1 MFEIRRALVAFVMAS
16 AVAAAGCLGD
26 DGEAGESTEP
36 APTPAIGAFAELEER
51 PLDLPRVQVPDDA
64 TSAERSFRRV
74 AGNCFEWGAPD
85 PGGIV
90 LRAIGEAALG
100 PFPGRKL
107 EELERGP
114 VYAALPEGA
123 PRIVFLSA
131 LRASREARW
140 WTIRTLWISR
150 PTYDGPVL
158 VRGGRLDRAGPLGF
172 GSPVRPRRELRLPAA
187 STWPSQPI
195 HIPPGWRVSEI
206 PTLIRGTGCYAFQ
219 VDAPRFSYVLAFG
232 VQR

>member
-1 MFEIRRALVAFVMAS
+1 MSS
-16 AVAAAGCLGD
+16 AVAAEGCLGD
-26 DGEAGESTEP
+26 DGEAGKSTEAEP
-36 APTPAIGAFAELEER
+36 MAAIGAFAELERR

-64 TSAERSFRRV
+64 SKAERSFRRV
-74 AGNCFEWGAPD
+74 AGNCFAWGAPD
-85 PGGIV
+85 PGGIL

-100 PFPGRKL
+100 PFPG

-140 WTIRTLWISR
+140 WVIRTLWISR
-150 PTYDGPVL
+150 PNYDGPVL
-158 VRGGRLDRAGPLGF
+158 VRGGRLDRPGRLGF
-172 GSPVRPRRELRLPAA
+172 GSPTRPRRQLRLWAGRP
-187 STWPSQPI
+187 WPSQPI
-195 HIPPGWRVSEI
+195 DIPPGWRVAEI
-206 PTLIRGTGCYAFQ
+206 PTLIRDTGCYAFQ
-219 VDAPRFSYVLAFG
+219 VDAPGFSYVLAFG

>member
-1 MFEIRRALVAFVMAS
+1 MSS
-16 AVAAAGCLGD
+16 AVPVAGCLGD
-26 DGEAGESTEP
+26 DGEAGEATDRK
-36 APTPAIGAFAELEER
+36 PTAASGGFAELEKR
-51 PLDLPRVQVPDDA
+51 PVDLPRVQVPDDA

-74 AGNCFEWGAPD
+74 AGNCFAWGAPD

-100 PFPGRKL
+100 PFPGQKL

-131 LRASREARW
+131 LRANQEARW
-140 WTIRTLWISR
+140 WVIRTLWISR
-150 PTYDGPVL
+150 PSYDGPVL
-158 VRGGRLDRAGPLGF
+158 VRGRRLDRPGPLGF
-172 GSPVRPRRELRLPAA
+172 GRPVRPRRELRLPAA

-195 HIPPGWRVSEI
+195 DIPPGWRVAEI

-219 VDAPRFSYVLAFG
+219 VDAPGFSYVLAFG

>member
-1 MFEIRRALVAFVMAS
+1 MFATRS
-16 AVAAAGCLGD
+16 AVVVMVMFSAVSVVGCLGD
-26 DGEAGESTEP
+26 GGEAGESTDRHSS
-36 APTPAIGAFAELEER
+36 AATGAFAELETR
-51 PLDLPRVQVPDDA
+51 PVDLPRVHVPDDA
-64 TSAERSFRRV
+64 SRAERSFRRV

-100 PFPGRKL
+100 PGQKL
-107 EELERGP
+107 EELRRGP

-140 WTIRTLWISR
+140 WVIRTLWISR
-150 PTYDGPVL
+150 PSYDGPVL
-158 VRGGRLDRAGPLGF
+158 VRGGRLDRPGRLGF
-172 GSPVRPRRELRLPAA
+172 GSPARPRRELRLPAA
-187 STWPSQPI
+187 APWPSQPI
-195 HIPPGWRVSEI
+195 DIPPGWRVAEI
-206 PTLIRGTGCYAFQ
+206 PTLIRDTGCYAFQ
-219 VDAPRFSYVLAFG
+219 VDARGFSYVLAFG